1 MPASL
6 PGAIP
11 AGRTLTRHQ
20 HPGKRGKHTLGE
32 IKTVEPTIQ
41 KCFFSPPDKGIPK
54 TAQKILAQLSLV
66 DSSSSR
72 CAQGERLCQRLKAD
86 LPKKGNQ
93 GRPNSTEKLP
103 HNNEESGMWRLEQH
117 QGTLGVGE
125 GRRNPS
131 SHTWCTRLCRKGKP
145 LVYRQRLGWHSLAH
159 KDASSVILISSC
171 APGCI

>member
-1 MPASL
+1 MPGSL

-54 TAQKILAQLSLV
+54 TAQKILAQLSLA

-103 HNNEESGMWRLEQH
+103 QNNEESGMWRLEQH

-125 GRRNPS
+125 GRRKQP
-131 SHTWCTRLCRKGKP
+131 HLVHQGLQKGKT
-145 LVYRQRLGWHSLAH
+145 
-159 KDASSVILISSC
+159 
-171 APGCI
+171 PGV